1 MVADIY
7 AESPAPAR
15 APRGF
20 ARLRAA
26 RRNAKLILGL
36 TILTV
41 VAGGAALAPWIA
53 PYDPNAIDLGAAL
66 SPPSAEHWFGAD
78 QLGRDVFSRTLHGGR
93 LSLFIAISVAAL
105 AGTSG
110 VLLGILAGYRGGW
123 IDGAIMRLS
132 DIQYALPPV
141 ILAMV
146 MVGALGPSTANIVIV
161 ITLAK
166 WARFARVIRSE
177 ALTLRHRDFVLL
189 ARLAGASHLRVA
201 LLHILPNVRNTLL
214 VLLTLDLGL
223 IIILEATLSF
233 LGLGVQPP
241 DPSWGT
247 MIADGRGYL
256 ERAWW
261 MSTLPG
267 LVLTATVLAA
277 NLLGDALRENF
288 GRREDGL

>member
-1 MVADIY
+1 MVADVY
-7 AESPAPAR
+7 AESAAPSPAR
-15 APRGF
+15 RGF
-20 ARLRAA
+20 AWRRTA

-36 TILTV
+36 TILGA

-53 PYDPNAIDLGAAL
+53 PYDPNAMDLGAAL

-78 QLGRDVFSRTLHGGR
+78 QLGRDVFSRTLFGGQ
-93 LSLFIAISVAAL
+93 LSLFIAFSVAAL

-110 VLLGILAGYRGGW
+110 VLLGIVAGYRGGW

-146 MVGALGPSTANIVIV
+146 MVGALGPSTVNIVIV
-161 ITLAK
+161 IALAK